1 MNKKIFLTTL
11 LLWIMVTSVR
21 AAVWK
26 PEWVQNKVY
35 EHVQYKDNSEN
46 CISESDVFPKIFIC
60 RRQQRFWILHV

>member
-46 CISESDVFPKIFIC
+46 CISESVVSQNFYM
-60 RRQQRFWILHV
+60 